1 MDGQRTLTL
10 DGDTTIR
17 PLAPLDA
24 LAESHGDVVLH
35 AERVDRELYAVDVFP
50 L

>member
-1 MDGQRTLTL
+1 LGRR
-10 DGDTTIR
+10 GVGER
-17 PLAPLDA
+17 PGSLAPLDT

-35 AERVDRELYAVDVFP
+35 AERVDGELYAVDVFP